1 MSSFKSYKIRD
12 GVHLPSEKFKENWD
26 SIFGKKPKKPKK
38 ETMKKEDACEEQKL
52 HDPEYITQGQLD
64 NLKKELPIGTMVG
77 SMKLV
82 AYKDGNPVFKP
93 TNPKTLDMIKSLNK
107 KQN

>member
-1 MSSFKSYKIRD
+1 M
-12 GVHLPSEKFKENWD
+12 N
-26 SIFGKKPKKPKK
+26 KKKK
-38 ETMKKEDACEEQKL
+38 
-52 HDPEYITQGQLD
+52 
-64 NLKKELPIGTMVG
+64 PIGTMVG

-107 KQN
+107 KEG

>member
-1 MSSFKSYKIRD
+1 
-12 GVHLPSEKFKENWD
+12 
-26 SIFGKKPKKPKK
+26 
-38 ETMKKEDACEEQKL
+38 MKKEDVCEEQKL

-64 NLKKELPIGTMVG
+64 NVKKELPIGTMVG

-82 AYKDGNPVFKP
+82 AYKNGNPVFKP

-107 KQN
+107 KED